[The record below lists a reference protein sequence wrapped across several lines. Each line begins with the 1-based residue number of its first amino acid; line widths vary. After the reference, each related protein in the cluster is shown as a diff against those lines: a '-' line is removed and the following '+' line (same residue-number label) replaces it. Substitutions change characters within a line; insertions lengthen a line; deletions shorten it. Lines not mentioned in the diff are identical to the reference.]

1 MSEKLIILH
10 DILGR
15 SFKSSD
21 EHLFKCP
28 YCQHHKHKFSVNVEK
43 NVYKC
48 WICDQ
53 RGANLYRIIRRFG
66 NFNQQEKWKELSGN
80 NLDLGEFENIFKE
93 EKVHEEKE
101 QILEL
106 PEGFRTLT
114 RLSGSKSHQRAVDY
128 LLSRGIGKRDILK
141 WKIGYTTQYPFEG
154 RIIIPSFNMA
164 GDLNYFIARSFTGST
179 YRYKNPKVSR
189 NIIFNELYLDF
200 DREIVLVEGVFDAIK
215 AENAVPILGSTIRE
229 TSRLFRKIVQHDT
242 PVLLALDE
250 DAKKKSQAIKRLL
263 LKYGIEVRQMK
274 YKDDRDLGDMTHEE
288 VSEMTQEARL
298 IAPHDSLLEAISAL

>member
-80 NLDLGEFENIFKE
+80 NLDLGEFDNIFKE
-93 EKVHEEKE
+93 EKAHEEKE
-101 QILEL
+101 QILDL

-114 RLSGSKSHQRAVDY
+114 
-128 LLSRGIGKRDILK
+128 
-141 WKIGYTTQYPFEG
+141 
-154 RIIIPSFNMA
+154 
-164 GDLNYFIARSFTGST
+164 
-179 YRYKNPKVSR
+179 
-189 NIIFNELYLDF
+189 
-200 DREIVLVEGVFDAIK
+200 
-215 AENAVPILGSTIRE
+215 
-229 TSRLFRKIVQHDT
+229 
-242 PVLLALDE
+242 
-250 DAKKKSQAIKRLL
+250 
-263 LKYGIEVRQMK
+263 
-274 YKDDRDLGDMTHEE
+274 
-288 VSEMTQEARL
+288 
-298 IAPHDSLLEAISAL
+298 